1 MVIKQVADKSNHKV
15 YIIQSTDRKLNLED
29 VAEAKNLSMSDL
41 LSEMEA
47 IVYQGTKLN
56 IDYYIEDILDEDQQ
70 EEIYDFLMDAE
81 SDSMSTLLKEF
92 GDDYDE
98 EELRLM
104 RIKFISEVAN

>member
-1 MVIKQVADKSNHKV
+1 MVIKQVADKSSHKV

-29 VAEAKNLSMSDL
+29 VAEAKNMTMSDL
-41 LSEMEA
+41 LSEMES

-56 IDYYIEDILDEDQQ
+56 INYYIDEVLDEDQQ
-70 EEIYDFLMDAE
+70 EEIYEFLMDAD
-81 SDSMSTLLKEF
+81 SDSMSSLLDEF